1 MYFVSPVPTRAHILQ
16 REAITRG
23 SVMQGNPHTKAAAAA
38 SAASVPAG
46 SHDASCSNLS
56 DYLNEDS
63 VVGDL
68 ETYDVGE
75 YHLTTCPICL
85 EHFTLDNPA
94 ILLKCEHGFHLQC
107 LESWRQRSSMCPM
120 CFAPVVGDEG
130 RLMSSCDVRRRR
142 RMQLK
147 PPSAPHHAP
156 ERNALITPTAAQQ
169 TPQSNCEV
177 EHASEQDE
185 EIEVI
190 EVTSRKGSVHWV
202 WSWLRECCAF

>member
-1 MYFVSPVPTRAHILQ
+1 
-16 REAITRG
+16 
-23 SVMQGNPHTKAAAAA
+23 MQGNSPTTAAATAPAA
-38 SAASVPAG
+38 SAPSASRDG
-46 SHDASCSNLS
+46 SCSNLS
-56 DYLNEDS
+56 DYLNEDT

-120 CFAPVVGDEG
+120 CFAPVIGDEE
-130 RLMSSCDVRRRR
+130 RMMSSCDARRRR
-142 RMQLK
+142 RVRLN
-147 PPSAPHHAP
+147 PPPATDHPP
-156 ERNALITPTAAQQ
+156 ESNALLTATTAQRL
-169 TPQSNCEV
+169 PQSNCDV
-177 EHASEQDE
+177 EQPSEQDE

-190 EVTSRKGSVHWV
+190 EVTARKDGLYWV
-202 WSWLRECCAF
+202 WSCLRECCSF

>member
-1 MYFVSPVPTRAHILQ
+1 M
-16 REAITRG
+16 
-23 SVMQGNPHTKAAAAA
+23 MQGNPYAKGAVAACIPTVA
-38 SAASVPAG
+38 SIASLQTG
-46 SHDASCSNLS
+46 SPDASCSNLS
-56 DYLNEDS
+56 DYLNED
-63 VVGDL
+63 GFL
-68 ETYDVGE
+68 CEWETYDVGE

-130 RLMSSCDVRRRR
+130 RVMSSSDARRRR
-142 RMQLK
+142 RKRLRA
-147 PPSAPHHAP
+147 PPAARHAP
-156 ERNALITPTAAQQ
+156 ERNSLIMPEAAQRIQ
-169 TPQSNCEV
+169 HTNCNA

-190 EVTSRKGSVHWV
+190 EVTARKDGVHLV

>member
-1 MYFVSPVPTRAHILQ
+1 
-16 REAITRG
+16 
-23 SVMQGNPHTKAAAAA
+23 MQGGLHTKAAVAALIPTV
-38 SAASVPAG
+38 ASVASVQAG
-46 SHDASCSNLS
+46 SPDASCSNLS
-56 DYLNEDS
+56 DYLNDDGF
-63 VVGDL
+63 VGDL

-130 RLMSSCDVRRRR
+130 RLMSSSDARRRR
-142 RMQLK
+142 RRRLRA
-147 PPSAPHHAP
+147 PPAALHAP
-156 ERNALITPTAAQQ
+156 ERTSLIMPAAAQRIQ
-169 TPQSNCEV
+169 HSNCEL

-185 EIEVI
+185 EIEVV
-190 EVTSRKGSVHWV
+190 EVTSPKDGVHLL